1 MPGPVE
7 VKLDQLPVL
16 PAVVTR
22 LMSLSPGSDG
32 YFEEV
37 LSISSEDPA
46 LAVRV
51 IHAANSAL
59 SAPRQ
64 PIETLQGAVAR
75 LGAAHIGQLVAAMAV
90 KEVFVPHSQGEVDL
104 WIHAVEVA
112 TACRLMVASAPF
124 GVDQH
129 HAYLCGLLHDI
140 GRFVMFDQLPEHLR
154 GVDAPGWTTP
164 SEYIAIES
172 ELFGFDHAD
181 IGQRLCMKWSIPKR
195 IASVVHDHHR
205 RQEMQPPV
213 PADARLVALV
223 QIADRLS
230 VQSRRGG
237 FAGIGDDDREQLTR
251 VIIDT
256 CIDPEWPAPPLAPGI
271 IAGLV
276 PHVRRAAQAAID
288 HLDLTCA

>member
-1 MPGPVE
+1 MAGPFD

-75 LGAAHIGQLVAAMAV
+75 LGAAHIGQLVAALAV
-90 KEVFVPHSQGEVDL
+90 KEVFVPRSRGEIDL

-112 TACRLMVASAPF
+112 TTCRLMVASAPF

-140 GRFVMFDQLPEHLR
+140 GRFVMFDHLPEHLR
-154 GVDAPGWTTP
+154 GLDAPGWEVP
-164 SEYIAIES
+164 NPHIAVES

-195 IASVVHDHHR
+195 IGGVVHEHHR
-205 RQEMQPPV
+205 RQDLHPPIS
-213 PADARLVALV
+213 AEARLVALV
-223 QIADRLS
+223 QMADRLS
-230 VQSRRGG
+230 VLSRTGRLNGLEE
-237 FAGIGDDDREQLTR
+237 DRERLTAL
-251 VIIDT
+251 IAEA
-256 CIDPEWPAPPLAPGI
+256 CSDPEWPAPPIAPGI
-271 IAGLV
+271 VANLV
-276 PHVRRAAQAAID
+276 PHVQRAAQAAIE